1 VAGSIG
7 NVNKRYATVRTMS
20 LEALFLVI
28 LTGCLIPWM
37 AWIST
42 VLIKIEIR
50 LARGDEKIADVERTV
65 ADHEQ
70 RIRKLET
77 FR

>member
-1 VAGSIG
+1 
-7 NVNKRYATVRTMS
+7 MS

-50 LARGDEKIADVERTV
+50 LARGDEIIADVERTV
-65 ADHEQ
+65 TDHEQ
-70 RIRKLET
+70 RIRELET
-77 FR
+77 SR

>member
-1 VAGSIG
+1 
-7 NVNKRYATVRTMS
+7 
-20 LEALFLVI
+20 
-28 LTGCLIPWM
+28 M

-65 ADHEQ
+65 TDHEQ
-70 RIRKLET
+70 RMRKLET